1 MTVHRMVESKMK
13 KQCEEKVFGYLGIY
27 AYVLSISNH
36 IHLILCINCFVPS
49 IDFLLFRNALMRLL
63 STVHCMLEPK
73 KDKKI
78 CADHEY
84 LQPLIILIH
93 TRTYS
98 YILVHTRAYYH
109 TPQCTSNQAGF
120 ALR

>member
-63 STVHCMLEPK
+63 STVHCILEPK
-73 KDKKI
+73 
-78 CADHEY
+78 
-84 LQPLIILIH
+84 
-93 TRTYS
+93 
-98 YILVHTRAYYH
+98 
-109 TPQCTSNQAGF
+109 
-120 ALR
+120 